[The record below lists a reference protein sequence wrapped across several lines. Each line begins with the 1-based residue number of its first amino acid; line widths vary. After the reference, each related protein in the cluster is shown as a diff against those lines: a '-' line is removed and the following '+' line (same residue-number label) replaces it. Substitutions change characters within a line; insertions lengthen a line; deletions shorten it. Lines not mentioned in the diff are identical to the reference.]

1 MIRPS
6 LRIIQ
11 ALVILGPLVAVVQ
24 GGGDVDVGRQECF
37 DGRSINLTA
46 LDGPVLSRRK
56 RDFGGKEP
64 IDWPKTYNA
73 VFGVAGWMAQ
83 ACEAFS
89 DINFHL
95 LGYNA
100 LGKLRPPKFAGTDQR
115 TPSRTQIKLSHE
127 PQEAQATRLPNVKY

>member
-1 MIRPS
+1 MTS
-6 LRIIQ
+6 LFDTT
-11 ALVILGPLVAVVQ
+11 ILCLTQNEPVRETEFRFKNRAQLEADPGPL
-24 GGGDVDVGRQECF
+24 
-37 DGRSINLTA
+37 
-46 LDGPVLSRRK
+46 LSRQK

-73 VFGVAGWMAQ
+73 VFGVTGWLAQ

-100 LGKLRPPKFAGTDQR
+100 LGSCHPGSQR
-115 TPSRTQIKLSHE
+115 IKE
-127 PQEAQATRLPNVKY
+127 TK

>member
-1 MIRPS
+1 MIGRRKFHIVS
-6 LRIIQ
+6 LTLLC
-11 ALVILGPLVAVVQ
+11 LVVTVAST
-24 GGGDVDVGRQECF
+24 GDDCEDVDVISRRELKKQHQDTEM
-37 DGRSINLTA
+37 DDDDVTLSNTTSLAI
-46 LDGPVLSRRK
+46 LSRRK

-73 VFGVAGWMAQ
+73 VFGVPGWMAQ

-100 LGKLRPPKFAGTDQR
+100 LGK
-115 TPSRTQIKLSHE
+115 
-127 PQEAQATRLPNVKY
+127 